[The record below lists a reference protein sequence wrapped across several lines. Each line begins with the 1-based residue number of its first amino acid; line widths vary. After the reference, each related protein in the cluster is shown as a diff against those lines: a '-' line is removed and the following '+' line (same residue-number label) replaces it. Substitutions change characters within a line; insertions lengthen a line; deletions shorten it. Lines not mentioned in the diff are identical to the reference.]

1 MRFVIMVL
9 LCLFSRALETNAQK
23 VALIHTEFK
32 QPIIYTDSVSVQ
44 QITSGYFALEVSAV
58 DTFYAGLKYLKEMLE
73 VRQRAKMQS
82 FQFKS
87 GNTTIH
93 VERVPF
99 AYGDR
104 YNITIRTK
112 MNEVTSAFS
121 LATKDVSNAKNAKK
135 IKSLMDHIAENK
147 SLFKAPN
154 EIHPKFYE
162 VIVITD

>member
-1 MRFVIMVL
+1 MTKL
-9 LCLFSRALETNAQK
+9 DAQK
-23 VALIHTEFK
+23 IALIHKEFK

-58 DTFYAGLKYLKEMLE
+58 DSFYAGLKYLKEMLS

-82 FQFKS
+82 FQFRS
-87 GNTTIH
+87 GNTIIH
-93 VERVPF
+93 VDRVPF

-104 YNITIRTK
+104 YNITVKTK
-112 MNEVTSAFS
+112 VNEVTSVFDIAS
-121 LATKDVSNAKNAKK
+121 KDASNSKNAKR
-135 IKSLMDHIAENK
+135 IGNLMDHITQNK

-162 VIVITD
+162 VVVITD